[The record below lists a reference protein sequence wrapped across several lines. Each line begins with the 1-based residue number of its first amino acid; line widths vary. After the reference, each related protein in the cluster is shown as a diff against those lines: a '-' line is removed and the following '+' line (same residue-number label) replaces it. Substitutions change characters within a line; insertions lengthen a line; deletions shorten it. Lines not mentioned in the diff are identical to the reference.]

1 MAVVSAHGEPPPEV
15 AVRLAVEALSGGDIV
30 GLPTDTVYGLAA
42 DPFHTGAA
50 DRLFRVK
57 GRPRTVELPVL
68 VADEAQA
75 LALCTAVPRAARRL
89 MERYWPGPLTLVLPR
104 RPDLVAD
111 LGEDDATIGIRC
123 PAHPVPLAVCSAVGP
138 IAATSANRHR
148 GPALTTAQ
156 EVAESWVRRWC
167 WSSTPAPVKA
177 FRRPSWTAPGS
188 PHDCCGRAGW
198 RWSRSKPPWGEQDRE
213 LSAPAHLALGNRPP
227 APIGS
232 RWCNPTTSC
241 SPSSQQSRKGR
252 TPLSS

>member
-1 MAVVSAHGEPPPEV
+1 MAVVSAHGEPPPAM
-15 AVRLAVEALSGGDIV
+15 AVRLAVEALAGGDIV

-104 RPDLVAD
+104 RPDLAAD

-123 PAHPVPLAVCSAVGP
+123 PNHPVPLAICSLVGP
-138 IAATSANRHR
+138 IAATSANRHQ

-156 EVAESWVRRWC
+156 EVADVLGAEVVLGLDAGPC
-167 WSSTPAPVKA
+167 QGLSSTVVDCTGESPRLLREGGLPVVEIEA
-177 FRRPSWTAPGS
+177 
-188 PHDCCGRAGW
+188 
-198 RWSRSKPPWGEQDRE
+198 
-213 LSAPAHLALGNRPP
+213 ALR
-227 APIGS
+227 
-232 RWCNPTTSC
+232 
-241 SPSSQQSRKGR
+241 
-252 TPLSS
+252 